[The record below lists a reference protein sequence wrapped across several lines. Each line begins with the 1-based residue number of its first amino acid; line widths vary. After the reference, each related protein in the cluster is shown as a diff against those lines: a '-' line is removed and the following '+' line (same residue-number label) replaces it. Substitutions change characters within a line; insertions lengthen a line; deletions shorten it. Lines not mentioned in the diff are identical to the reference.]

1 METSLR
7 VALARNLKERRRA
20 LRISQAE
27 LAERAEIS
35 PGYVGEIE
43 IARKFPT
50 PEILQK
56 LALSLEVPA
65 YRLLMTL
72 EDLGTE
78 AGSAARRQA
87 YEVALRLRS
96 HLDEELRELSGP
108 FGNSKPGG
116 EAGKEPGD
124 IPS

>member
-7 VALARNLKERRRA
+7 FALARNLKERRHL

-27 LAERAEIS
+27 LAERADIS

-50 PEILQK
+50 PEILEN
-56 LALSLEVPA
+56 LANSLEVPA
-65 YRLLMTL
+65 YRLLMTQDDL
-72 EDLGTE
+72 ESE
-78 AGSAARRQA
+78 AVSAARRQA
-87 YEVALRLRS
+87 YEVALRIRA

-108 FGNSKPGG
+108 FGDEDRVKGG
-116 EAGKEPGD
+116 GQGEEPA
-124 IPS
+124 PK